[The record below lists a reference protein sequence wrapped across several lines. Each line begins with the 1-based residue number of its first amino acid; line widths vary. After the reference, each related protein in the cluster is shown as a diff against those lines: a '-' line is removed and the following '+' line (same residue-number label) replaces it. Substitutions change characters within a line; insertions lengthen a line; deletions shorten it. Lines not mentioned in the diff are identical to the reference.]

1 MNGLR
6 PAQPERLTEQYWD
19 LWRNLPPNYFCQVF
33 FAELQ
38 GRSVSDFVV
47 AAAHAAAQR
56 VDADGHLV
64 RLAAEEPQHFV
75 DLLLNPP
82 PLAAALRRARK
93 SHAKLIVE

>member
-6 PAQPERLTEQYWD
+6 QPERLNEQHWD
-19 LWRNLPPNYFCQVF
+19 LWRNLPPCYFCQVF
-33 FAELQ
+33 FAEVQ

-56 VDADGHLV
+56 VIADGQLI
-64 RLAAEEPQHFV
+64 RLAVEEQRRFV

-82 PLAAALRRARK
+82 APTAALQRARK
-93 SHAKLIVE
+93 AYAKLIVE